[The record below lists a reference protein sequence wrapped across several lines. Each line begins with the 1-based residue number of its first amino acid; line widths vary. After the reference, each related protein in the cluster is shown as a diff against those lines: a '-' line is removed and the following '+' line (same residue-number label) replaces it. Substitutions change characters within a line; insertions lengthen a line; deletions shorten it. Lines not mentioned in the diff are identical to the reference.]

1 MTLVLRYAARSDRGL
16 VRSNNEDSVYA
27 GARLLALA
35 DGMGGHAA
43 GEVASQLMIA
53 ALAHLDDDEPG
64 EDLLG
69 KLEAATREGNDSI
82 ADHVE
87 EDPELDGMGTTLT
100 AILFSG
106 NKLGLVHIGD
116 SRAYLLRDDSLT
128 QITRDD
134 TFVQSLVDEGRITAE
149 QAHTHPQRSLIMR
162 ALTGNEIEP
171 TLTVRE
177 ARAGDRYLLCSDGLS
192 DVVSDE
198 TIENTMRESSQD
210 ECADRLIELALRSG
224 GPDNVTVV
232 VADVID
238 LDYGQ
243 IHPIVGGAAS
253 TDDEEDAPPPNTAAG
268 RAAAMRPPRATPK
281 RVVGQPAER
290 PAKKRHRVRW
300 AAISLGLIAV
310 VVAGLFVG
318 QALIRNN
325 YYVGS
330 DSERVTVLRGIP
342 GSVLGYSLQ
351 EANLLGC
358 VSDTG
363 ALRLMSPNQTMSGCT
378 ILEVNDLRPSA
389 REQVRAGLPSGNLE
403 EARNQMVRLVE
414 NDLLPVCEPEPSNVS
429 PTNSEP
435 AAPAEPAQPAE
446 PAEPAPPAEPAE
458 PAPPAEPA
466 EPALPA
472 EPAEPAPPA
481 EGPQIPVQ
489 DIPAPTEEIPAPP
502 AETPVPT
509 MPQIPGQNCRTAN

>member
-69 KLEAATREGNDSI
+69 KLEAATRAGNAAI
-82 ADHVE
+82 ADQVE
-87 EDPELDGMGTTLT
+87 EEPELDGMGTTLT
-100 AILFSG
+100 AILFAGS
-106 NKLGLVHIGD
+106 KLGLVHIGD
-116 SRAYLLRDDSLT
+116 SRAYLLRDGALT

-198 TIENTMRESSQD
+198 TIAEVLREGGHG
-210 ECADRLIELALRSG
+210 EAADRLIELALRSG

-243 IHPIVGGAAS
+243 SHPIVAGAAS
-253 TDDEEDAPPPNTAAG
+253 HEDEDDAPPPDTAAG
-268 RAAAMRPPRATPK
+268 RAAAMRPPRATPRRVTGPVDTSAAKPK
-281 RVVGQPAER
+281 RRRLTWILVG
-290 PAKKRHRVRW
+290 
-300 AAISLGLIAV
+300 LGLIAV
-310 VVAGLFVG
+310 VVAALVIGRG
-318 QALIRNN
+318 LIRSN
-325 YYVGS
+325 YYVGAD
-330 DSERVTVLRGIP
+330 DSRVTVLRGVP
-342 GSVLGYSLQ
+342 GSVFGYSLQ
-351 EANLLGC
+351 EANLVGC
-358 VSDTG
+358 ITNSGSLSLVTPDAEPTNCT
-363 ALRLMSPNQTMSGCT
+363 LLM
-378 ILEVNDLRPSA
+378 VDDLQPSA
-389 REQVRAGLPSGNLE
+389 REQVRAGLPSGSLDD
-403 EARNQMVRLVE
+403 AKRQMSRLATA
-414 NDLLPVCEPEPSNVS
+414 DLLPVCPSTATGSTTPPATGGPTS
-429 PTNSEP
+429 PAPPTSP
-435 AAPAEPAQPAE
+435 AVPPT
-446 PAEPAPPAEPAE
+446 EPAPAAATPTPGPTAAV
-458 PAPPAEPA
+458 PP
-466 EPALPA
+466 
-472 EPAEPAPPA
+472 
-481 EGPQIPVQ
+481 IPSELAQAHV
-489 DIPAPTEEIPAPP
+489 
-502 AETPVPT
+502 
-509 MPQIPGQNCRTAN
+509 PGQNCRTGR

>member
-69 KLEAATREGNDSI
+69 KLEAATRAGNAAI
-82 ADHVE
+82 ADQVE
-87 EDPELDGMGTTLT
+87 EEPELDGMGTTLT
-100 AILFSG
+100 AILFAG
-106 NKLGLVHIGD
+106 TKLGLVHIGD
-116 SRAYLLRDDSLT
+116 SRAYLLRDGVLT

-198 TIENTMRESSQD
+198 TIREVLGEGGHGES
-210 ECADRLIELALRSG
+210 ADRLIELALRSG

-243 IHPIVGGAAS
+243 SHPIVAGAAS
-253 TDDEEDAPPPNTAAG
+253 HEDDDDAPPPDTAAG
-268 RAAAMRPPRATPK
+268 RAAAMRPPRASPRRVTGPVDAAPAKPK
-281 RVVGQPAER
+281 RRLTWILLA
-290 PAKKRHRVRW
+290 
-300 AAISLGLIAV
+300 LGLIAA
-310 VVAGLFVG
+310 VVAGLVIG
-318 QALIRNN
+318 RGLIRSN
-325 YYVGS
+325 YYVGAD
-330 DSERVTVLRGIP
+330 DSRVTVLRGVP
-342 GSVLGYSLQ
+342 GSVFGYSLQ
-351 EANLLGC
+351 EANLVGC
-358 VSDTG
+358 ITNSGSLSLVTPDAEPTDCT
-363 ALRLMSPNQTMSGCT
+363 LLM
-378 ILEVNDLRPSA
+378 VDDLLPSA
-389 REQVRAGLPSGNLE
+389 REQVRAGLPSGSLDD
-403 EARNQMVRLVE
+403 AKRQMSRLASA
-414 NDLLPVCEPEPSNVS
+414 DLLPVCQSTATGTAAPGTPVA
-429 PTNSEP
+429 PTP
-435 AAPAEPAQPAE
+435 AAPPTTQPTPAA
-446 PAEPAPPAEPAE
+446 APPTPGPAAA
-458 PAPPAEPA
+458 APPSPTAA
-466 EPALPA
+466 
-472 EPAEPAPPA
+472 APLSPSELA
-481 EGPQIPVQ
+481 QAQV
-489 DIPAPTEEIPAPP
+489 
-502 AETPVPT
+502 
-509 MPQIPGQNCRTAN
+509 PGQNCRTGR